1 MSNSC
6 AETEFQNMPI
16 KPETNDHGMLE
27 IYKQLML
34 VDLFQTHYGSWM
46 SNLPVHL
53 KVLMAAMML
62 LLLTGITFGVY
73 YTHLSWD
80 KIKRQMTELKETFTA
95 VFSYEEEA
103 PVKVLTVKDG
113 TRAHEFFDD

>member
-1 MSNSC
+1 MSNSS
-6 AETEFQNMPI
+6 AETEFQRMPME
-16 KPETNDHGMLE
+16 PETNDHGMLE
-27 IYKQLML
+27 IYRQMML

-73 YTHLSWD
+73 YAHLSWD